1 MFHDSINR
9 SFFESSDYQRNT
21 IMFGSKALKK
31 TCSFISKNGRLSVS
45 PYEKLSAISHNTLSI
60 RYAAALSRDQV
71 LQTKSAPSLSPTS
84 PHPSDIRTSLR
95 FSTLCAVP
103 FHIISTIDRHSD
115 GWISLTHRDRPKS
128 DRQNINV
135 DDRYL
140 WARLRGEGGNGK
152 EQQQTKLY
160 YLYTAR

>member
-21 IMFGSKALKK
+21 IMFGSKELKK
-31 TCSFISKNGRLSVS
+31 TCSFISKKGRLSVS

-84 PHPSDIRTSLR
+84 PLPLWHSHFTPI
-95 FSTLCAVP
+95 FNAVWCAVL
-103 FHIISTIDRHSD
+103 HYIDYWPTQWRVDIAYTSRPTK
-115 GWISLTHRDRPKS
+115 IRPTKRQCRRSLPLGPTE
-128 DRQNINV
+128 
-135 DDRYL
+135 
-140 WARLRGEGGNGK
+140 RGG
-152 EQQQTKLY
+152 
-160 YLYTAR
+160 R